1 MMGLA
6 MTASSSAVKRAKPLA
21 LLGFLALATTA
32 LTPAVAQTLPSDAQ
46 PICAVPQATFNSW
59 FQGTPGLNAVVK
71 PANSITFSNP
81 LNNCPF
87 YQWSEQMFLWMTS
100 PAPSIYGG
108 GARVFDTN
116 VFYDISPPAGN
127 TQTGQRTY
135 EPHSPGLIRFF
146 PLRAAQ
152 VGPHGLQVVISKQG
166 QMLEVVHPAIARS
179 GNPLITNAAG
189 KQVEIKSIKIGPA
202 NKAIITDVAGKVVEL
217 PTVRRGE
224 TIPLERVVPNLK
236 AEVIRN
242 PAIVKLNPG
251 LLKDLNPEHTVQKF
265 ILGGHIIFLNFAGNI
280 IDVEEGQAGDNS
292 VLLSQGNNLV
302 YFAALVNDVYA
313 YFQTSNPTGAI
324 ASQFPTTQAG
334 LNAIQNFATLHNGP
348 NPFTDGIALTMEFKT
363 AWVEASTLGSN
374 ASQYITTTAKIP
386 TYNTSNPNLW
396 LATGTKTT
404 TLALVGMHVVGS
416 ANGHPEMIWATFEHK
431 GNTPL
436 AAYTYSSGT
445 LGSNNTKNVGI
456 DTASGTWLFSAQN
469 AGTNLANYNIP
480 HADFS
485 SAPNIER
492 AGSFTISASD
502 SIRTSPF
509 GVVSNQIP
517 TPLVT
522 SVPQANAQVISLNN
536 SVQSL
541 MAAAG
546 ASADL
551 RNNYIFYGATWTAGG
566 APPTSQFP
574 QGGNQVGTSNLQNST
589 METYQQG
596 GDTVTAGGNCLD
608 CHSGNMLGTN
618 SGGGLSHIY
627 GVLKP
632 LF

>member
-1 MMGLA
+1 
-6 MTASSSAVKRAKPLA
+6 MTALSAAARRSKKLA
-21 LLGFLALATTA
+21 FLGFLALATTA
-32 LTPAVAQTLPSDAQ
+32 ITPAAGQSLPSDAQ

-59 FQGTPGLNAVVK
+59 FQGPPGLNAVVK

-87 YQWSEQMFLWMTS
+87 YEWSEQMFLWMTS
-100 PAPSIYGG
+100 PAPAIYGG
-108 GARVFDTN
+108 GARVFDTD

-127 TQTGQRTY
+127 VQNGQRTY
-135 EPHSPGLIRFF
+135 EPHAPGLIRFF

-152 VGPHGLQVVISKQG
+152 VGPHGLQVVISKAG
-166 QMLEVVHPAIARS
+166 QMLEVVHPAVARS
-179 GNPLITNAAG
+179 GNPVITNAAG
-189 KQVEIKSIKIGPA
+189 ARIEIKSIKVGPA
-202 NKAIITDVAGKVVEL
+202 NKAIFTDTSGKTVQL
-217 PTVRRGE
+217 PEIRRGE
-224 TIPLERVVPNLK
+224 TIPIERVVPNLN
-236 AEVIRN
+236 AEIIRN

-251 LLKDLNPEHTVQKF
+251 LLTDLNPARTVQKF
-265 ILGGHIIFLNFAGNI
+265 ILGGHPIFVNFAGNV
-280 IDVEEGQAGDNS
+280 IDVEEGQAGDDS
-292 VLLSQGNNLV
+292 VLLSQGGNLV

-324 ASQFPTTQAG
+324 ASHFPTTQAG
-334 LNAIQNFATLHNGP
+334 LTTIQNFANLHSGP

-363 AWVEASTLGSN
+363 AWVEASTLGGN

-386 TYNTSNPNLW
+386 TYNTSNPDLW

-404 TLALVGMHVVGS
+404 TLALVGAHVVGS

-492 AGSFTISASD
+492 AGSFTISASN

-509 GVVSNQIP
+509 GVVSNEIP
-517 TPLVT
+517 TPLVS
-522 SVPQANAQVISLNN
+522 SVAQANAQVISINN

-541 MAAAG
+541 MAGAG
-546 ASADL
+546 AAADL

-566 APPTSQFP
+566 APPTGQFP

-596 GDTVTAGGNCLD
+596 ANTTTAGGNCLD
-608 CHSGNMLGTN
+608 CHSGNMLGT
-618 SGGGLSHIY
+618 SFGGGLSHIY

>member
-1 MMGLA
+1 M
-6 MTASSSAVKRAKPLA
+6 
-21 LLGFLALATTA
+21 
-32 LTPAVAQTLPSDAQ
+32 
-46 PICAVPQATFNSW
+46 PQATFNSW
-59 FQGTPGLNAVVK
+59 FQGTPGLNAVAK

-81 LNNCPF
+81 TNNCPF
-87 YQWSEQMFLWMTS
+87 YQWSEQMFLWATS
-100 PAPSIYGG
+100 PAPAIYGG
-108 GARVFDTN
+108 GSRVLDTN

-127 TQTGQRTY
+127 SQTGQRTY
-135 EPHSPGLIRFF
+135 EPHAPGLIRFF

-152 VGPHGLQVVISKQG
+152 VGPHGLQVVISKAG
-166 QMLEVVHPAIARS
+166 QMLEVVHPAVAKS
-179 GNPLITNAAG
+179 GNPIITDAAG
-189 KQVEIKSIKIGPA
+189 KQVEIKSIKVGPA
-202 NKAIITDVAGKVVEL
+202 NRAIITDVTGKAVAL

-236 AEVIRN
+236 AEVVRN

-251 LLKDLNPEHTVQKF
+251 LLTNLDPVRTVQKL
-265 ILGGHIIFLNFAGNI
+265 ILNGHIIFLNFAGNI
-280 IDVEEGQAGDNS
+280 IDVEEGQAGDDS
-292 VLLSQGNNLV
+292 VLLSQGGNLV

-324 ASQFPTTQAG
+324 ASQFPTTQAQ
-334 LNAIQNFATLHNGP
+334 LNTIQSFATAHSGP

-404 TLALVGMHVVGS
+404 TLALVGAHVVGS
-416 ANGHPEMIWATFEHK
+416 AAGHPEMIWATFEHK

-445 LGSNNTKNVGI
+445 VGSSSTKNVGI
-456 DTASGTWLFSAQN
+456 DTASSTWLFSAQN
-469 AGTNLANYNIP
+469 AGTNLANYNVP

-492 AGSFTISASD
+492 AGSFSISASN
-502 SIRTSPF
+502 SVRIAPF
-509 GVVSNQIP
+509 GSAVGILP

-541 MAAAG
+541 MASAG
-546 ASADL
+546 AAADL

-566 APPTSQFP
+566 NPPDQQFSAAGTP
-574 QGGNQVGTSNLQNST
+574 ACGSTPFPLCGNEVGTSNLQNST

-596 GDTVTAGGNCLD
+596 ATTTTAGGNCLD
-608 CHSGNMLGTN
+608 CHSGTMLGT
-618 SGGGLSHIY
+618 SGGGGLSHIY